1 MIATVIGEPNG
12 LIIGVKDRLKRVFGL
27 SAVLVDLDRP
37 IIDLG
42 HGDDLD
48 VVAEARVL
56 SFARYVAVHVLCY
69 VLLKVVRVLGDVV
82 HAVASHC

>member
-1 MIATVIGEPNG
+1 MIASVIGEPNG
-12 LIIGVKDRLKRVFGL
+12 LVVSVKDRLKCVVGL
-27 SAVLVDLDRP
+27 SAVLVDLDGP
-37 IIDLG
+37 VVDLG
-42 HGDDLD
+42 HGDDLNM
-48 VVAEARVL
+48 VAEARVL